1 MSNKTVSTL
10 RASSSTVSSR
20 CNAILARGDGPV
32 LTCFICLE
40 EGVLWNTTCTSNDVS
55 TNAASCTS
63 TATCDEVN
71 SKGADT
77 IVVQKKDLREASGS
91 STMMTAVMVTA
102 FNVGA
107 EHTSDSDEDD
117 KDDQINYPRGGCG
130 DYNGGGGGAATGAAD
145 TGGGGGAADT
155 AATGGG
161 GGSAAAEEQYYGNSY
176 YHEEAQQRQRAH
188 QPELR
193 MQSDVISQAQRNV
206 VVELQCY
213 SSSGM
218 HVIPTA
224 ATGDHNECT
233 VDCTTN
239 NICSTNDTLN
249 SNHTDDTINSST
261 VVCRGDSNNDSHY
274 RRRKHN
280 NTYTHEQ
287 QQPHQM
293 QQPQQVQKVE
303 EDYKQKLDKQQ
314 RRQHK
319 RQRRRH
325 LEQQQLSSL
334 VKGNA
339 PTTSDGTAGRGRQD
353 LVPCC
358 TQCFAVVHP
367 HCWAEWRDCQ
377 KFATLRAQLLSYN
390 RPNPVN
396 CCICKTGFARVEND
410 DGSCC
415 YPFSETTQ
423 GQRRLQDELFS
434 IIRRMLTQ
442 DSYANGEEEP
452 PLCTPISAA
461 LAMLFVL
468 VVGLVDLYLIAV
480 PRAYPGHVLLVTLL
494 LCHIVAVAFFF
505 VLAILQRNQALGMLR
520 MRPEDG
526 DSDSSSIV
534 GDTAVLEEDDDVL
547 PPAPYHCRGNDDT
560 ATATGRRGATAV
572 NRATGGLT
580 EILLSIEC

>member
-117 KDDQINYPRGGCG
+117 KDDQIN
-130 DYNGGGGGAATGAAD
+130 
-145 TGGGGGAADT
+145 
-155 AATGGG
+155 
-161 GGSAAAEEQYYGNSY
+161 
-176 YHEEAQQRQRAH
+176 
-188 QPELR
+188 
-193 MQSDVISQAQRNV
+193 
-206 VVELQCY
+206 
-213 SSSGM
+213 
-218 HVIPTA
+218 
-224 ATGDHNECT
+224 
-233 VDCTTN
+233 
-239 NICSTNDTLN
+239 
-249 SNHTDDTINSST
+249 
-261 VVCRGDSNNDSHY
+261 
-274 RRRKHN
+274 
-280 NTYTHEQ
+280 
-287 QQPHQM
+287 
-293 QQPQQVQKVE
+293 
-303 EDYKQKLDKQQ
+303 
-314 RRQHK
+314 
-319 RQRRRH
+319 
-325 LEQQQLSSL
+325 
-334 VKGNA
+334 
-339 PTTSDGTAGRGRQD
+339 
-353 LVPCC
+353 
-358 TQCFAVVHP
+358 HP